1 MTQAINSS
9 TKLPTSLKKSGIY
22 DRLKNLPGRL
32 LLYTPLILWGLI
44 TVFPFLWVGITSFR
58 EQTELYSRPFAWPA
72 VWHFENYLNAWRE
85 AHVGLYARN
94 SFMVTVLSTALAV
107 LVSAMPAYIFSRINF
122 RWKGVLWAYV
132 LMGLM
137 VPGVTTLLT
146 LGVIVRKVGFYDSLF
161 GLAAVYAFAGVPF
174 NVFLLRSF
182 MQTIP
187 RELEEA
193 AVMDGAGMGAVFWH
207 VILPMSVPALTTV
220 ATFHALYVW
229 GEYILSVIC
238 LISPEKFLLPM
249 GIKNIL
255 GEFNKDYPG
264 YAAAM
269 VMSMIPS
276 LIFFLVFQR
285 YVVKGISA
293 GALKD
298 I

>member
-1 MTQAINSS
+1 
-9 TKLPTSLKKSGIY
+9 
-22 DRLKNLPGRL
+22 L

-44 TVFPFLWVGITSFR
+44 TVFPFGWVFVTSFR
-58 EQTELYSRPFAWPA
+58 EQTELYSKPFALPD
-72 VWHFENYLNAWRE
+72 VWHFENYPHAWEE
-85 AHVGLYARN
+85 AHVGLYAWN
-94 SFMVTVLSTALAV
+94 SFFVTVFATALAV

-146 LGVIVRKVGFYDSLF
+146 LGVIVRKVGFYDNLL
-161 GLAAVYAFAGVPF
+161 GLAAVYAFQGVPF

-193 AVMDGAGMGAVFWH
+193 AVMDGAGMGAVFWY

-229 GEYILSVIC
+229 GEYIVSVIC

-249 GIKNIL
+249 GIKNLL
-255 GEFNKDYPG
+255 GQYSQDYPG
-264 YAAAM
+264 YSAAM